1 MTAQSSNASFI
12 DALRL
17 TEGQRQALLSNM
29 EDWVGDYRGVELRD
43 NDRLP
48 YRSQAGLVLKL
59 YHPGGSVIDYLVRPR
74 NISRH
79 GLGFLHGSYLHVDSR
94 CQVHLRTKSG
104 DLLTMSGRVCRCRH
118 VEGRVHEV
126 GMRFDQPIDVSL
138 FADNCVTVAE
148 GDQASSELPKLRG
161 RLLYVEDVKDEQEL
175 LEYHLKRLGLECR
188 IVAHPQEAIKQLA
201 DHSFSLVMTAM
212 ELPGMSGAELAQ
224 TIRQTGYTGPIIAT
238 TADSDEQNQQQA
250 LDSGCTAVLMRPY
263 RFDQLLAL
271 LSEHLQSAD
280 AVPDAG
286 DCMIS
291 EYWSDPQMR
300 PMIVRYVGRLEDQM
314 QTLRRWIDQDPT
326 ADELRKQVL
335 DLKGTSGGYG
345 FPKISEAAE
354 KLHRMLHDQAAG
366 DQLIGQLDQLTALVQ
381 AAVRVRQEVS
391 RGSRTSG

>member
-1 MTAQSSNASFI
+1 VTAHSSNASFI

-17 TEGQRQALLSNM
+17 TDAQRQALFSNM

-94 CQVHLRTKSG
+94 CQVNLRTKSG
-104 DLLTMSGRVCRCRH
+104 ELLSMSGRVCRCRH
-118 VEGRVHEV
+118 VQGRVHEV
-126 GMRFDQPIDVSL
+126 GMRFDQPVDVSL

-175 LEYHLKRLGLECR
+175 LEYHLKRLGVECR
-188 IVAHPQEAIKQLA
+188 VVAHPQEAMRQLA
-201 DHSFSLVMTAM
+201 DHDFSLVMTAM

-224 TIRQTGYTGPIIAT
+224 AIRQAGYTGPIIAT
-238 TADSDEQNQQQA
+238 TADATEQVQQQA
-250 LDSGCTAVLMRPY
+250 LDGGCTAVLGRPY
-263 RFDQLLAL
+263 RFDQLVAL
-271 LSEHLQSAD
+271 LGDHLESAD
-280 AVPDAG
+280 TVPETG

-300 PMIVRYVGRLEDQM
+300 PMIVKYVGRLEDQM

-326 ADELRKQVL
+326 ADALRKGVL

-345 FPKISEAAE
+345 FPKISEAADQL
-354 KLHRMLHDQAAG
+354 LHLLHDQAG
-366 DQLIGQLDQLTALVQ
+366 EDQLLGQLDQLTALVQ

-391 RGSRTSG
+391 RSAKAAG